1 MMGETQEH
9 HMGMKK
15 QREWSTKTTQV
26 RLMQFSMLILDYAGA
41 ICFYYNKS
49 CSSFSMVV
57 LCLQYGEIMQK
68 KIGVSMIIIYRDR
81 VWCVIMQ
88 SCKVYDS

>member
-1 MMGETQEH
+1 MMGVTQEH

-15 QREWSTKTTQV
+15 QRECSTKTTQV
-26 RLMQFSMLILDYAGA
+26 RFSMLISDYAGAA

-57 LCLQYGEIMQK
+57 CLQYGEIMQK